1 MASFQIRYLIF
12 FMISIPIEND
22 AVAAGDGALITDKTL
37 PLISITKSSIKFP
50 FKSQAWAL
58 IPQLEF
64 FNSFKV

>member
-1 MASFQIRYLIF
+1 
-12 FMISIPIEND
+12 MISIPIEND